1 MLLLIVYYFKF
12 CSLKILGGVI
22 LTESIHLSLDTMGG
36 DHAPEI
42 VIEGAAQ
49 SKIRYPNLKFSFF
62 GENDKINPIINS
74 LEILRNSNVI
84 HTDQIIDANEK
95 PSIAVR
101 KGKNSSMGMA
111 IQLVKSGKAD
121 ALVSAGN
128 TGALMAMTKLIL
140 RPMDGITRPA
150 IAAYFPTIV
159 GESCMLDLGA
169 NIECDAQNL
178 VQFAFMGQAF
188 ANIVM
193 GIKNPS
199 ISLLNIGEE
208 EQKGLDYIKE
218 ASKIL
223 YSLDKQIN
231 YIGFI
236 EGDKIAQ
243 GMADVIIA
251 DGFSGNISL
260 KTAEGTA
267 LLVTSYL
274 KKALKSSLSS
284 KIGYLFAKKAIN
296 NFRLQM
302 DPRKYNGAV
311 FLGLNGIAVKSHG
324 GTDAFGFAN
333 AICVAVD
340 MVRYNFISDL
350 QNKISKI
357 EYTL

>member
-1 MLLLIVYYFKF
+1 MTKH
-12 CSLKILGGVI
+12 
-22 LTESIHLSLDTMGG
+22 IHLSLDAMGG
-36 DHAPEI
+36 DYAPDI
-42 VIEGAAQ
+42 IIEGAAQ
-49 SKIRYPNLKFSFF
+49 SKIRYPNLIFSFF
-62 GENDKINPIINS
+62 GNKDKIIPLINS
-74 LEILRNSNVI
+74 YNLLEGSSVI
-84 HTDQIIDANEK
+84 HTSEIIKADEK
-95 PSIAVR
+95 PSVAVR

-111 IQLVKSGKAD
+111 IELVKSGKAD

-128 TGALMAMTKLIL
+128 TGALMAMTKLLL

-169 NIECDAQNL
+169 NIECDAKNL

-193 GIKNPS
+193 GIKNPT

-223 YSLDKQIN
+223 ISLDKQIN
-231 YIGFI
+231 YKGFI
-236 EGDKIAQ
+236 EGDKIAK

-251 DGFSGNISL
+251 DGFSGNVSL

-274 KKALKSSLSS
+274 KKALSSSIFS
-284 KIGYLFAKKAIN
+284 KIGYLFAKRAIN
-296 NFRLQM
+296 DFRLQM

-333 AICVAVD
+333 AIGVAVD
-340 MVRYNFISDL
+340 MVRYNFISNL
-350 QNKISKI
+350 KNKINKI
-357 EYTL
+357 EYSL

>member
-1 MLLLIVYYFKF
+1 
-12 CSLKILGGVI
+12 
-22 LTESIHLSLDTMGG
+22 MGG
-36 DHAPEI
+36 DYAPEI

-49 SKIRYPNLKFSFF
+49 SKIRHPNLHFSFF
-62 GENDKINPIINS
+62 GNKDKIVPLIKP
-74 LEILRNSNVI
+74 LEILKNSNI
-84 HTDQIIDANEK
+84 FHTDQIIDSNEK
-95 PSIAVR
+95 PSTAIR

-111 IQLVKSGKAD
+111 IQHVKVGKAD
-121 ALVSAGN
+121 AIVSAGN
-128 TGALMAMTKLIL
+128 TGALMAMSKLIL

-150 IAAYFPTIV
+150 IAAYFPTII

-169 NIECDAQNL
+169 NIECDEKNL

-188 ANIVM
+188 ASIVM
-193 GIKNPS
+193 GIKDPS

-208 EQKGLDYIKE
+208 EQKGLDYIKK

-231 YIGFI
+231 YKGFI

-243 GMADVIIA
+243 GTSDVIIA

-274 KKALKSSLSS
+274 KKALASSMSS
-284 KIGYLFAKKAIN
+284 KIGYFFAKKAIN
-296 NFRLQM
+296 NFKLQM

-324 GTDAFGFAN
+324 GTDSFGFAN
-333 AICVAVD
+333 AIEVAAD
-340 MVRYNFISDL
+340 MVKYNFISDL
-350 QNKISKI
+350 KNKISSIK
-357 EYTL
+357 YRL

>member
-1 MLLLIVYYFKF
+1 
-12 CSLKILGGVI
+12 
-22 LTESIHLSLDTMGG
+22 MGG
-36 DHAPEI
+36 DYAPDI
-42 VIEGAAQ
+42 IIEGAAQ
-49 SKIRYPNLKFSFF
+49 SKIRYPNLIFSFF
-62 GENDKINPIINS
+62 GNKEKIIPLINS
-74 LEILRNSNVI
+74 FKILDNSNVI
-84 HTDQIIDANEK
+84 HTNEIIEANDK
-95 PSIAVR
+95 PSVALR

-128 TGALMAMTKLIL
+128 TGALMAMSKLLL

-169 NIECDAQNL
+169 NIECDTKNL

-193 GIKNPS
+193 GIKNPT

-223 YSLDKQIN
+223 ISLDKQIN
-231 YIGFI
+231 YKGFI

-251 DGFSGNISL
+251 DGFSGNVSL

-274 KKALKSSLSS
+274 KKALSSSIFS
-284 KIGYLFAKKAIN
+284 KIGYLFAKRAISD
-296 NFRLQM
+296 FRLQM
-302 DPRKYNGAV
+302 EPRKYNGAV

-333 AICVAVD
+333 AIGVAVD
-340 MVRYNFISDL
+340 MVRYDFISNLKD
-350 QNKISKI
+350 KINKI
-357 EYTL
+357 EYSL

>member
-1 MLLLIVYYFKF
+1 
-12 CSLKILGGVI
+12 
-22 LTESIHLSLDTMGG
+22 MGG
-36 DHAPEI
+36 DNAPQII
-42 VIEGAAQ
+42 VDGAAQ
-49 SKIRYPNLKFSFF
+49 TKIRHPYVKFSFF
-62 GENDKINPIINS
+62 GNKIKLLPLINS
-74 LEILRNSNVI
+74 SEVLKESEIV
-84 HTDQIIDANEK
+84 HTDEFVDANEK

-101 KGKNSSMGMA
+101 KGRNSSMGMA
-111 IQLVKSGKAD
+111 IQSVKSGKAD
-121 ALVSAGN
+121 AIVSAGN
-128 TGALMAMTKLIL
+128 TGALMAMAKLFL
-140 RPMDGITRPA
+140 RPIEGINRPA
-150 IAAYFPTIV
+150 IAAYFPTIT

-169 NIECDAQNL
+169 NIDCDAKNL

-193 GIKNPS
+193 GVDNPS

-218 ASKIL
+218 ASQIL
-223 YSLDKQIN
+223 SDLKSQIN
-231 YIGFI
+231 YAGFI

-243 GMADVIIA
+243 GISDVIIA
-251 DGFSGNISL
+251 DGFSGNVSL

-274 KKALKSSLSS
+274 KKALSSSLSS

-311 FLGLNGIAVKSHG
+311 FLGLNAVAVKSHG

-340 MVRYNFISDL
+340 MVKYNFIHDL
-350 QNKISKI
+350 KNKISKI
-357 EYTL
+357 NLSL

>member
-1 MLLLIVYYFKF
+1 MTK
-12 CSLKILGGVI
+12 
-22 LTESIHLSLDTMGG
+22 SIHLSLDAMGG
-36 DHAPEI
+36 DNAPEI
-42 VIEGAAQ
+42 IVKGAAQ
-49 SKIRYPNLKFSFF
+49 SKIRHPNIKFSFF
-62 GENDKINPIINS
+62 GNKNKLLPLISSIKILKNS
-74 LEILRNSNVI
+74 DII
-84 HTDQIIDANEK
+84 HTNEFIDANEK

-101 KGKNSSMGMA
+101 KGKNSSMSMA
-111 IQLVKSGKAD
+111 IQSVKSGHAD
-121 ALVSAGN
+121 AIISAGN
-128 TGALMAMTKLIL
+128 TGALMAMTKLFL
-140 RPMDGITRPA
+140 RPIEGISRPA
-150 IAAYFPTIV
+150 IAAYFPTIT

-169 NIECDAQNL
+169 NIECDAKNL

-193 GIKNPS
+193 GVNNPS

-218 ASKIL
+218 ASQIL
-223 YSLDKQIN
+223 SDLKSQIN
-231 YIGFI
+231 YAGFI

-243 GMADVIIA
+243 GISDVIIA
-251 DGFSGNISL
+251 DGFSGNVSL

-274 KKALKSSLSS
+274 KKALSSSLSS

-311 FLGLNGIAVKSHG
+311 FLGLNAVAVKSHG

-340 MVRYNFISDL
+340 MVKYNFIHDL
-350 QNKISKI
+350 KTKISKI
-357 EYTL
+357 NLSI

>member
-1 MLLLIVYYFKF
+1 MTKA
-12 CSLKILGGVI
+12 
-22 LTESIHLSLDTMGG
+22 IHLSLDAMGG
-36 DHAPEI
+36 DKAPEI

-49 SKIRYPNLKFSFF
+49 SKIRYPNVKFSFF
-62 GENDKINPIINS
+62 GDQEKILPLIS
-74 LEILRNSNVI
+74 TKDILKDSNVI
-84 HTDQIIDANEK
+84 HTSEIVNASDK

-101 KGKNSSMGMA
+101 KGKNSSMGMS

-121 ALVSAGN
+121 AVVSAGN
-128 TGALMAMTKLIL
+128 TGALMAMAKLIL

-150 IAAYFPTIV
+150 IVAYFPTIL

-169 NIECDAQNL
+169 NIECDSKNL

-193 GIKNPS
+193 GIKNPT

-223 YSLDKQIN
+223 INLKKQIN
-231 YIGFI
+231 YKGFI
-236 EGDKIAQ
+236 EGDKIAH
-243 GMADVIIA
+243 GLADVIIA
-251 DGFSGNISL
+251 DGFSGNVSL

-267 LLVTSYL
+267 LLVTTYL
-274 KKALKSSLSS
+274 KKALSSSLRS
-284 KIGYLFAKKAIN
+284 KIGYFFAKKAIKD
-296 NFRLQM
+296 FRLQM

-324 GTDAFGFAN
+324 GTDSFGFAN
-333 AICVAVD
+333 AIGVAVD

-350 QNKISKI
+350 KNKISKI
-357 EYTL
+357 ENSL

>member
-1 MLLLIVYYFKF
+1 
-12 CSLKILGGVI
+12 
-22 LTESIHLSLDTMGG
+22 MGG
-36 DHAPEI
+36 DNAPHII
-42 VIEGAAQ
+42 VDGAAQ
-49 SKIRYPNLKFSFF
+49 TKIRHPYVKFSFF
-62 GENDKINPIINS
+62 GNKIKLLPLINS
-74 LEILRNSNVI
+74 SEVLKESEIV
-84 HTDQIIDANEK
+84 HTDEIVDANEK

-111 IQLVKSGKAD
+111 IQSVKSGKAD
-121 ALVSAGN
+121 AIVSAGN
-128 TGALMAMTKLIL
+128 TGALMAMAKLFL
-140 RPMDGITRPA
+140 RPIEGINRPA
-150 IAAYFPTIV
+150 IAAYFPTIT

-169 NIECDAQNL
+169 NIDCDAKNL

-193 GIKNPS
+193 GVDNPS

-218 ASKIL
+218 ASQIL
-223 YSLDKQIN
+223 SDLKSQIN
-231 YIGFI
+231 YTGFI

-243 GMADVIIA
+243 GISDVIIA

-274 KKALKSSLSS
+274 KKALSSSLSS

-311 FLGLNGIAVKSHG
+311 FLGLNAVAVKSHG

-340 MVRYNFISDL
+340 MVKYNFIHDL
-350 QNKISKI
+350 KNKISKI
-357 EYTL
+357 NLSL

>member
-1 MLLLIVYYFKF
+1 MTK
-12 CSLKILGGVI
+12 
-22 LTESIHLSLDTMGG
+22 SIRLSLDAMGG
-36 DHAPEI
+36 DNAPQII
-42 VIEGAAQ
+42 VDGAAQ
-49 SKIRYPNLKFSFF
+49 TKIRHPYVKFSFF
-62 GENDKINPIINS
+62 GNKIKLLPLINS
-74 LEILRNSNVI
+74 SEVLKESEIV
-84 HTDQIIDANEK
+84 HTEEFVDANEK

-101 KGKNSSMGMA
+101 KGRNSSMGMA
-111 IQLVKSGKAD
+111 IQSVKSGKAD
-121 ALVSAGN
+121 AIVSAGN
-128 TGALMAMTKLIL
+128 TGALMAMAKLFL
-140 RPMDGITRPA
+140 RPIEGINRPA
-150 IAAYFPTIV
+150 IAAYFPTIT

-169 NIECDAQNL
+169 NIDCDAKNL

-193 GIKNPS
+193 GVDNPS

-218 ASKIL
+218 ASQIL
-223 YSLDKQIN
+223 SDLKSQIN
-231 YIGFI
+231 YAGFI

-243 GMADVIIA
+243 GISDVIIA
-251 DGFSGNISL
+251 DGFSGNVSL

-274 KKALKSSLSS
+274 KKALSSSLSS

-311 FLGLNGIAVKSHG
+311 FLGLNAVAVKSHG

-340 MVRYNFISDL
+340 MVKYNFIHDL
-350 QNKISKI
+350 KNKISKI
-357 EYTL
+357 NLSL

>member
-1 MLLLIVYYFKF
+1 MTK
-12 CSLKILGGVI
+12 
-22 LTESIHLSLDTMGG
+22 SIRLSLDAMGG
-36 DHAPEI
+36 DNAPQII
-42 VIEGAAQ
+42 VDGAAQ
-49 SKIRYPNLKFSFF
+49 TKIRHPYVKFSFF
-62 GENDKINPIINS
+62 GNKIKLLPLINS
-74 LEILRNSNVI
+74 SEVLKESEIV
-84 HTDQIIDANEK
+84 HTDEFVDANEK

-101 KGKNSSMGMA
+101 KGRNSSMGMA
-111 IQLVKSGKAD
+111 IQSVKSGKAD
-121 ALVSAGN
+121 AIVSAGN
-128 TGALMAMTKLIL
+128 TGALMAMAKLFL
-140 RPMDGITRPA
+140 RPIEGINRPA
-150 IAAYFPTIV
+150 IAAYFPTIT

-169 NIECDAQNL
+169 NIDCDAKNL

-193 GIKNPS
+193 GVDNPS

-218 ASKIL
+218 ASQIL
-223 YSLDKQIN
+223 SDLKSQIN
-231 YIGFI
+231 YAGFI

-243 GMADVIIA
+243 GISDVIIA
-251 DGFSGNISL
+251 DGFSGNVSL

-274 KKALKSSLSS
+274 KKALSSSLSS

-296 NFRLQM
+296 DFRLQM

-311 FLGLNGIAVKSHG
+311 FLGLNAVAVKSHG

-340 MVRYNFISDL
+340 MVKYNFIHDL
-350 QNKISKI
+350 KNKISKI
-357 EYTL
+357 NLSL

>member
-1 MLLLIVYYFKF
+1 MSK
-12 CSLKILGGVI
+12 
-22 LTESIHLSLDTMGG
+22 SIHLSLDAMGG
-36 DHAPEI
+36 DNAPEI
-42 VIEGAAQ
+42 VVEGAAQ
-49 SKIRYPNLKFSFF
+49 SKIRYPELKFSFF
-62 GENDKINPIINS
+62 GNESKILPLINS
-74 LEILRNSNVI
+74 LEILKNSDI
-84 HTDQIIDANEK
+84 FHTNDYVDSNEK
-95 PSIAVR
+95 PSVAVR

-128 TGALMAMTKLIL
+128 TGALMAMSKIFL

-150 IAAYFPTIV
+150 IAAYFPTIT

-169 NIECDAQNL
+169 NIECDAKNL

-193 GIKNPS
+193 GIKDPS
-199 ISLLNIGEE
+199 ISLLNVGVE
-208 EQKGLDYIKE
+208 EQKGLDYIRE

-223 YSLDKQIN
+223 ISLKEQIN
-231 YIGFI
+231 YRGFI

-243 GMADVIIA
+243 GLSDVIIS
-251 DGFSGNISL
+251 DGFSGNVSL

-274 KKALKSSLSS
+274 KKALSSSLSS

-333 AICVAVD
+333 AIGVAVD
-340 MVRYNFISDL
+340 MVRYNFILNLKD
-350 QNKISKI
+350 KFSKI
-357 EYTL
+357 EYNFK

>member
-1 MLLLIVYYFKF
+1 
-12 CSLKILGGVI
+12 
-22 LTESIHLSLDTMGG
+22 MGG
-36 DHAPEI
+36 DNAPHII
-42 VIEGAAQ
+42 VDGAAQ
-49 SKIRYPNLKFSFF
+49 TKIRHPYVKFSFF
-62 GENDKINPIINS
+62 GNKIKLLPLINS
-74 LEILRNSNVI
+74 SEVLKESEIV
-84 HTDQIIDANEK
+84 HTDEFVDANEK

-101 KGKNSSMGMA
+101 KGRNSSMGMA
-111 IQLVKSGKAD
+111 IQSVKSGKAD
-121 ALVSAGN
+121 AIVSAGN
-128 TGALMAMTKLIL
+128 TGALMAMAKLFL
-140 RPMDGITRPA
+140 RPIEGINRPA
-150 IAAYFPTIV
+150 IAAYFPTIT

-169 NIECDAQNL
+169 NIDCDAKNL

-193 GIKNPS
+193 GVDNPS

-218 ASKIL
+218 ASQIL
-223 YSLDKQIN
+223 SDLKSQIN
-231 YIGFI
+231 YAGFI

-243 GMADVIIA
+243 GISDVIIA
-251 DGFSGNISL
+251 DGFSGNVSL

-274 KKALKSSLSS
+274 KKALSSSLSS

-311 FLGLNGIAVKSHG
+311 FLGLNAVAVKSHG

-340 MVRYNFISDL
+340 MVKYNFIHDL
-350 QNKISKI
+350 KNKISKI
-357 EYTL
+357 NLSL

>member
-1 MLLLIVYYFKF
+1 MTKH
-12 CSLKILGGVI
+12 
-22 LTESIHLSLDTMGG
+22 IHLSLDAMGG
-36 DHAPEI
+36 DYAPDI
-42 VIEGAAQ
+42 IIEGAAQ
-49 SKIRYPNLKFSFF
+49 SKIRYPNLIFSFF
-62 GENDKINPIINS
+62 GNKEKIIPLINS
-74 LEILRNSNVI
+74 YKILENSNVI
-84 HTDQIIDANEK
+84 HTNEIIEANEK

-128 TGALMAMTKLIL
+128 TGALMAMTKLLL

-169 NIECDAQNL
+169 NIECDTKNL

-193 GIKNPS
+193 GIKNPT

-223 YSLDKQIN
+223 ISLNKQIN
-231 YIGFI
+231 YKGFI

-251 DGFSGNISL
+251 DGFSGNVSL

-274 KKALKSSLSS
+274 KKALSSSIFS
-284 KIGYLFAKKAIN
+284 KIGYLFAKRAISD
-296 NFRLQM
+296 FRLQM

-333 AICVAVD
+333 AIGVAVD
-340 MVRYNFISDL
+340 MVRYDFISNLKD
-350 QNKISKI
+350 KINKI
-357 EYTL
+357 EYSL

>member
-1 MLLLIVYYFKF
+1 
-12 CSLKILGGVI
+12 
-22 LTESIHLSLDTMGG
+22 MGG
-36 DHAPEI
+36 DYAPDI
-42 VIEGAAQ
+42 IIEGAAQ
-49 SKIRYPNLKFSFF
+49 SKIRYPNLIFSFF
-62 GENDKINPIINS
+62 GNKEKIIPLINS
-74 LEILRNSNVI
+74 FKILDNSNVI
-84 HTDQIIDANEK
+84 HTNEIIEANDK
-95 PSIAVR
+95 PSVALR

-128 TGALMAMTKLIL
+128 TGALMAMSKLLL

-169 NIECDAQNL
+169 NIECDTKNL

-193 GIKNPS
+193 GIKNPT

-223 YSLDKQIN
+223 ISLDKQIN
-231 YIGFI
+231 YKGFI

-251 DGFSGNISL
+251 DGFSGNVSL

-274 KKALKSSLSS
+274 KKALSSSIFS
-284 KIGYLFAKKAIN
+284 KIGYLFAKRAISD
-296 NFRLQM
+296 FRLQM

-333 AICVAVD
+333 AIGVAVD
-340 MVRYNFISDL
+340 MVRYDFISNLKD
-350 QNKISKI
+350 KINKI
-357 EYTL
+357 EYSL

>member
-1 MLLLIVYYFKF
+1 
-12 CSLKILGGVI
+12 
-22 LTESIHLSLDTMGG
+22 MGG
-36 DHAPEI
+36 DNAPQII
-42 VIEGAAQ
+42 VDGATQ
-49 SKIRYPNLKFSFF
+49 TKIRHPYVKFSFY
-62 GENDKINPIINS
+62 GNKIKLLPLIS
-74 LEILRNSNVI
+74 SSEVLKESEIV
-84 HTDQIIDANEK
+84 HTDEFIDANEK

-101 KGKNSSMGMA
+101 KGRNSSMGMA
-111 IQLVKSGKAD
+111 IQSVKSGKAD
-121 ALVSAGN
+121 AIVSAGN
-128 TGALMAMTKLIL
+128 TGALMAMAKLFL
-140 RPMDGITRPA
+140 RPIEGINRPA
-150 IAAYFPTIV
+150 IAAYFPTIT

-169 NIECDAQNL
+169 NIDCDAKNL

-193 GIKNPS
+193 GVDNPS

-218 ASKIL
+218 ASQIL
-223 YSLDKQIN
+223 SDLKSQIN
-231 YIGFI
+231 YAGFI

-243 GMADVIIA
+243 GISDVIIA
-251 DGFSGNISL
+251 DGFSGNVSL

-274 KKALKSSLSS
+274 KKALSSSLSS

-311 FLGLNGIAVKSHG
+311 FLGLNAVAVKSHG

-340 MVRYNFISDL
+340 MVKYNFIHDL
-350 QNKISKI
+350 KNKISKVN
-357 EYTL
+357 LSM

>member
-1 MLLLIVYYFKF
+1 
-12 CSLKILGGVI
+12 
-22 LTESIHLSLDTMGG
+22 MGG
-36 DHAPEI
+36 DNAPQII
-42 VIEGAAQ
+42 VDGAAQ
-49 SKIRYPNLKFSFF
+49 TKIRHPYVKFSFF
-62 GENDKINPIINS
+62 GNKIKLLPLIS
-74 LEILRNSNVI
+74 SSELLKESEIV
-84 HTDQIIDANEK
+84 HTEEFVDANEK

-101 KGKNSSMGMA
+101 KGRNSSMGMA
-111 IQLVKSGKAD
+111 IQSVKSGKAD
-121 ALVSAGN
+121 AIVSAGN
-128 TGALMAMTKLIL
+128 TGALMAMAKLFL
-140 RPMDGITRPA
+140 RPIEGINRPA
-150 IAAYFPTIV
+150 IAAYFPTIT

-169 NIECDAQNL
+169 NIDCDAKNL

-193 GIKNPS
+193 GVDNPS

-218 ASKIL
+218 ASQIL
-223 YSLDKQIN
+223 SDLKSQIN
-231 YIGFI
+231 YAGFI

-243 GMADVIIA
+243 GISDVIIA
-251 DGFSGNISL
+251 DGFSGNVSL

-274 KKALKSSLSS
+274 KKALSSSLSA

-311 FLGLNGIAVKSHG
+311 FLGLNAVAVKSHG

-340 MVRYNFISDL
+340 MVKYNFIHDL
-350 QNKISKI
+350 KNKISKI
-357 EYTL
+357 NLSL

>member
-1 MLLLIVYYFKF
+1 
-12 CSLKILGGVI
+12 
-22 LTESIHLSLDTMGG
+22 MGG
-36 DHAPEI
+36 DNAPYII
-42 VIEGAAQ
+42 VDGAAQ
-49 SKIRYPNLKFSFF
+49 TKIRHPYVKFSFF
-62 GENDKINPIINS
+62 GNKIKLLPLINS
-74 LEILRNSNVI
+74 SEVLKESEIV
-84 HTDQIIDANEK
+84 HTDEFVDANEK

-101 KGKNSSMGMA
+101 KGRNSSMGMA
-111 IQLVKSGKAD
+111 IQSVKSGKAD
-121 ALVSAGN
+121 AIVSAGN
-128 TGALMAMTKLIL
+128 TGALMAMAKLFL
-140 RPMDGITRPA
+140 RPIDGINRPA
-150 IAAYFPTIV
+150 IAAYFPTIT

-169 NIECDAQNL
+169 NIDCDAKNL

-193 GIKNPS
+193 GVDNPS

-218 ASKIL
+218 ASQIL
-223 YSLDKQIN
+223 SDLKSQIN
-231 YIGFI
+231 YAGFI

-243 GMADVIIA
+243 GISDVIIA
-251 DGFSGNISL
+251 DGFTGNVSL

-274 KKALKSSLSS
+274 KKALSSSLSS

-296 NFRLQM
+296 NFKLQM

-311 FLGLNGIAVKSHG
+311 FLGLNAVAVKSHG

-340 MVRYNFISDL
+340 MVKYNFIHDL
-350 QNKISKI
+350 KNKISNI
-357 EYTL
+357 NLSL

>member
-1 MLLLIVYYFKF
+1 MTKP
-12 CSLKILGGVI
+12 
-22 LTESIHLSLDTMGG
+22 IHLSLDAMGG
-36 DHAPEI
+36 DYAPEI
-42 VIEGAAQ
+42 VVEGAAQ
-49 SKIRYPNLKFSFF
+49 SKIRHPNLKFSFF
-62 GENDKINPIINS
+62 GNKEKIFPMIQS
-74 LEILRNSNVI
+74 LEILRNSDVI
-84 HTDQIIDANEK
+84 HTNETIDANEK
-95 PSIAVR
+95 PSVALR

-111 IQLVKSGKAD
+111 IQLVKAGKAD

-150 IAAYFPTIV
+150 IAAYFPTIT

-169 NIECDAQNL
+169 NIECDVKNL

-193 GIKNPS
+193 GIKDPT

-223 YSLDKQIN
+223 ISLKTQIN
-231 YIGFI
+231 YKGFI

-243 GMADVIIA
+243 GLSDVIIA
-251 DGFSGNISL
+251 DGFSGNVSL

-274 KKALKSSLSS
+274 KKALSSSVSS
-284 KIGYLFAKKAIN
+284 KIGYFFARKAIN
-296 NFRLQM
+296 DFRLQM

-333 AICVAVD
+333 AIGVAVD

-350 QNKISKI
+350 KYKISKI
-357 EYTL
+357 EHRL

>member
-1 MLLLIVYYFKF
+1 
-12 CSLKILGGVI
+12 
-22 LTESIHLSLDTMGG
+22 MGG
-36 DHAPEI
+36 DNAPQII
-42 VIEGAAQ
+42 VDGAAQ
-49 SKIRYPNLKFSFF
+49 TKIRHPYVKFSFF
-62 GENDKINPIINS
+62 GNKIKLLPLIS
-74 LEILRNSNVI
+74 SSELLKESEIV
-84 HTDQIIDANEK
+84 HTDEFIDANEK

-101 KGKNSSMGMA
+101 KGRNSSMGMA
-111 IQLVKSGKAD
+111 IQSVKSGKAD
-121 ALVSAGN
+121 AIVSAGN
-128 TGALMAMTKLIL
+128 TGALMAMAKLFL
-140 RPMDGITRPA
+140 RPIEGINRPA
-150 IAAYFPTIV
+150 IAAYFPTIT

-169 NIECDAQNL
+169 NIDCDAKNL

-193 GIKNPS
+193 GVDNPS

-218 ASKIL
+218 ASQIL
-223 YSLDKQIN
+223 SDLKSQIN
-231 YIGFI
+231 YAGFI

-243 GMADVIIA
+243 GISDVIIA
-251 DGFSGNISL
+251 DGFSGNVSL

-274 KKALKSSLSS
+274 KKALSSSLSA

-311 FLGLNGIAVKSHG
+311 FLGLNAVAVKSHG

-340 MVRYNFISDL
+340 MVKYNFIHDL
-350 QNKISKI
+350 KNKISKVNLSI
-357 EYTL
+357 

>member
-1 MLLLIVYYFKF
+1 
-12 CSLKILGGVI
+12 
-22 LTESIHLSLDTMGG
+22 MGG
-36 DHAPEI
+36 DNAPQII
-42 VIEGAAQ
+42 VDGAAQ
-49 SKIRYPNLKFSFF
+49 TKIRHPYVKFSFF
-62 GENDKINPIINS
+62 GNKIKLLPLINS
-74 LEILRNSNVI
+74 SEVLKESEIV
-84 HTDQIIDANEK
+84 HTDEFVDANEK

-101 KGKNSSMGMA
+101 KGRNSSMGMA
-111 IQLVKSGKAD
+111 IQSVKSGKAD
-121 ALVSAGN
+121 AIVSAGN
-128 TGALMAMTKLIL
+128 TGALMAMAKLFL
-140 RPMDGITRPA
+140 RPIEGINRPA
-150 IAAYFPTIV
+150 IAAYFPTIT

-169 NIECDAQNL
+169 NIDCDAKNL

-193 GIKNPS
+193 GVDNPS

-218 ASKIL
+218 ASQIL
-223 YSLDKQIN
+223 SDLKSQIN
-231 YIGFI
+231 YAGFI

-243 GMADVIIA
+243 GISDVIIA
-251 DGFSGNISL
+251 DGFSGNVSL

-274 KKALKSSLSS
+274 KKALSSSLSS

-296 NFRLQM
+296 DFRLQM

-311 FLGLNGIAVKSHG
+311 FLGLNAVAVKSHG

-340 MVRYNFISDL
+340 MVKYNFIHDL
-350 QNKISKI
+350 KNKISKI
-357 EYTL
+357 NLSL